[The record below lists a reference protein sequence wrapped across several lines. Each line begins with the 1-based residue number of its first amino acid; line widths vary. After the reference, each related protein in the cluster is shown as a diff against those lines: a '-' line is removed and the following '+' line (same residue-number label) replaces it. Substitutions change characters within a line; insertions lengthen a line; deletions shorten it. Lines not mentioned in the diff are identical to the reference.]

1 MAIVKSFAVGNGD
14 MFYIQHG
21 SDNFSI
27 IDCCLPGNRE
37 DEILTEIVDAKR
49 GKEITRFIST
59 HPDQDHINGL
69 VHLDKRIDI
78 LNFYVV
84 KNNAKIEDET
94 VDFKHYKSLRD
105 HHRKAFHISRD
116 CSRRWMNKTSKERG
130 CAGINI
136 RWPIVSNEKFK
147 NALKEA
153 DGGGSPNNISPVITY
168 TLNKGSR
175 ITWMGDLETEF
186 MVRISSD
193 FDPEPSE
200 VLFAP
205 HHGRKSG
212 RVPKTWLKKIAP
224 KVIVVGEA
232 PSSDLTYYSDYNTIT
247 QNSAGDI
254 AFECMTGKTHVYVSA
269 PNYTVGFLKQE
280 NVRDTYGKYI
290 GTFYV

>member
-14 MFYIQHG
+14 MFYIQHA

-37 DEILTEIVDAKR
+37 DEILREIVGAKR
-49 GKEITRFIST
+49 GKGITRFIST

-69 VHLDKRIDI
+69 VQLDNRIDI

-84 KNNAKIEDET
+84 KNNAMKEDET
-94 VDFKHYKSLRD
+94 VDFKHYKGLRD
-105 HHRKAFHISRD
+105 NQRKAFHISRD
-116 CSRRWMNKTSKERG
+116 CSRRWMNKASEERG
-130 CAGINI
+130 GAGISI
-136 RWPIVSNEKFK
+136 RWPIVDNEEFK

-153 DGGGSPNNISPVITY
+153 EVGGSPNNICPVITY
-168 TLNKGSR
+168 TRNKGAR

-186 MVRISSD
+186 MASISSD
-193 FDPEPSE
+193 FEPDSSD

-212 RVPKTWLKKIAP
+212 RVPKTWLKKIDP

-232 PSSDLTYYSDYNTIT
+232 PSSDLTYYGDYNTIT

-254 AFECMTGKTHVYVSA
+254 AFECLTGKTHVYVSKS
-269 PNYTVGFLKQE
+269 NYSVGFLRQE
-280 NVRDTYGKYI
+280 NVRDTYGYYI